1 MHSPGIDSVESMP
14 GVLRSLKIR
23 ALCVSYYFLGKRIS
37 IALFPVWTAHVSGEA
52 VKKYKVEGKELEV
65 IYHGIYF
72 FCSVPH
78 KYKGSQEQ
86 RERKGCGETGR

>member
-14 GVLRSLKIR
+14 GVLRSLKIW
-23 ALCVSYYFLGKRIS
+23 AGSLCVIS
-37 IALFPVWTAHVSGEA
+37 IALFPVSTAHVSGEA
-52 VKKYKVEGKELEV
+52 LKKYKVEGKKLEV

-78 KYKGSQEQ
+78 KYKGSLEQ